1 MRRFFLTESARRP
14 AFWPALLVLALLL
27 PPADAVRAAAPL
39 KAATENAPLYAPL
52 PDGTGDA
59 ARAKTEEPASEGDE
73 AELALAAGDA
83 AKAASIWR
91 ARAEN
96 GDARAMNNYG
106 LMLDQ
111 GRGVEMDAGM
121 AAHWFAMSARAGNA
135 AGMANYGRMLEQGR
149 GLPQNPREAAI
160 WLDLA
165 ARQGQPEAQYN
176 LGVLYEYGQGVA
188 RDEKAAAAW
197 YSRAAAQ
204 AQPDALARLGHFYHA
219 GKGVEKD
226 IGRSVLLLHAA
237 AMQGQ
242 TAAMNELEDLARENP
257 PEAGAVLFGL
267 SLDSAKREAMRAA
280 LARAGVRPE
289 RENGNYICDL
299 YRAGQVVPGSKAM
312 AACYGPRGELGFL
325 KIDYAAPDRKRAQAV
340 QAMVEKRFGR
350 PSAREG
356 EDSAIWNLGR
366 VIVAT
371 QYAPTHQLMSLM
383 YMVPRVYHLTRQPLK

>member
-1 MRRFFLTESARRP
+1 ML
-14 AFWPALLVLALLL
+14 AFALLL
-27 PPADAVRAAAPL
+27 TPAAQGNAAAPL
-39 KAATENAPLYAPL
+39 REATESAPIYTPL
-52 PDGTGDA
+52 PDSSASSGSKPEDANAQGDEAEQALASGDA
-59 ARAKTEEPASEGDE
+59 ARAA
-73 AELALAAGDA
+73 AL
-83 AKAASIWR
+83 WR

-121 AAHWFAMSARAGNA
+121 AAHWFAMAARAGNA

-149 GLPQNPREAAI
+149 GLPQNPQEAAI
-160 WLDLA
+160 WLDIA

-176 LGVLYEYGQGVA
+176 LGALYEYGQGVPK
-188 RDEKAAAAW
+188 DEKAAAGW

-226 IGRSVLLLHAA
+226 TARAVLLLHAA

-242 TAAMNELEDLARENP
+242 TAAMNELEELAREQP
-257 PEAGAVLFGL
+257 PAGGAVLFGL
-267 SLDSAKREAMRAA
+267 NLDSTDRASMRAA
-280 LARAGVRPE
+280 LARAGVQAE

-299 YRAGQVVPGSKAM
+299 YRAGAVVPGSNAM
-312 AACYGPRGELGFL
+312 AACYGPGGQLGFL
-325 KIDYAAPDRKRAQAV
+325 KIDYAAPDRKRAEAV
-340 QAMVEKRFGR
+340 QAMVEKRFGA

-383 YMVPRVYHLTRQPLK
+383 YMVPRVYHLTRQPAK